1 MGPRDLAAFLL
12 ERGSRAVS
20 HAADAVMRDPRGA
33 EVVAR
38 AVGAAQRAKQRLD
51 RLQERTLHAVGLPA
65 RPDYDEVAK
74 RMARL
79 KRKLKEL
86 AQRIDDERRSR

>member
-12 ERGSRAVS
+12 ERGSRALS
-20 HAADAVMRDPRGA
+20 QAADGVMRDPRGA

-38 AVGAAQRAKQRLD
+38 AVGAAQRAKQRID
-51 RLQERTLHAVGLPA
+51 RLQERALHAVGLAA

-86 AQRIDDERRSR
+86 ARRIEEDRPSR